1 VDLRPADAACAFPLC
16 GELCSFIGHK
26 QNQVARRHIRT
37 HQPAA
42 NQDYPELRISIDS
55 TWFST
60 TPRAATKAP
69 RKTVDF
75 SLFQWNLKAYGV
87 RHLVEFSWKKFAASE
102 NPTNTAVTVLSI
114 DAPKCPVF
122 E

>member
-1 VDLRPADAACAFPLC
+1 
-16 GELCSFIGHK
+16 
-26 QNQVARRHIRT
+26 
-37 HQPAA
+37 
-42 NQDYPELRISIDS
+42 LRISIDS
-55 TWFST
+55 TGFST
-60 TPRAATKAP
+60 TPGAAAEAL

-87 RHLVEFSWKKFAASE
+87 RHLVEFSWKKFAGRE
-102 NPTNTAVTVLSI
+102 NPTNTAVTVLSK